1 MKKIVVLGL
10 VLVTM
15 FSCVSKKSADKELAE
30 QKDSLSTIISGKD
43 SIINDVFA
51 SINVIAEN
59 LNSIKEREKMVQT
72 NSQGEVTKE
81 KRAQINEDI
90 AAIGS
95 LLAQNRAA
103 INRLQGSTE
112 QLRKANIKIT
122 ELEQLMAS
130 LNQQVNEKNADI
142 SMLKQDLEK
151 LSIQVTELNTT
162 VEDLTETKTTLET
175 VVSQQTDALNT
186 AFYLVGPEKQLEA
199 AGIVEKSGFIGRTV
213 KLAAGYDISQFTR
226 IDVTKVDRILV
237 GQKKVT
243 IVSNHPAGSY
253 ELVMSDGDTCE
264 MLLIKDPKAFWS
276 ASKVLLISYK

>member
-1 MKKIVVLGL
+1 MKKIAVLGL

-15 FSCVSKKSADKELAE
+15 FSCVSRKSADKDLAE
-30 QKDSLSTIISGKD
+30 QKDSLSTIISAKD

-51 SINVIAEN
+51 SVNVIAEN
-59 LNSIKEREKMVQT
+59 LNAIKEREGMVQA

-81 KRAQINEDI
+81 KRTQINEDI
-90 AAIGS
+90 AAIGT

-103 INRLQGSTE
+103 VNRLKGSTE

-122 ELEQLMAS
+122 ELEQLVTN
-130 LNQQVNEKNADI
+130 LNQQVDEKNADI
-142 SMLKQDLEK
+142 SALREDLGK
-151 LSIQVTELNTT
+151 LSIQVMELNTS

-186 AFYLVGPEKQLEA
+186 AFYLVGPEKQLQA
-199 AGIVEKSGFIGRTV
+199 AGIVEKSGFIGRTL
-213 KLAAGYDISQFTR
+213 KLTAGYDIDQFTR
-226 IDVTKVDRILV
+226 IDVTKVDRVLV
-237 GQKKVT
+237 GQKKAT
-243 IVSNHPAGSY
+243 IVSNHPEGSY

-264 MLLIKDPKAFWS
+264 MLLIKDPKIFWS